1 MKLCCFLIITIIIT
15 INISFLPFVLSS
27 SLSTSS
33 TSSTTTTTTCDVLS
47 IDESQDSTYNEQTLS
62 LRLIESTIQRAISHQ
77 QQNSM
82 FAYDNYV
89 VYTRDFFVYIFKD
102 IECINVPEIETI
114 SYIANDI
121 SQFITVNRRTHPQL
135 VNVFVGLY
143 RTDELTPQSFYYVY
157 DKRTRQ
163 QIKANNLQNTN
174 HEVVTNNTVFISNV
188 SSLIEHY
195 NNNKRNGVNVFHANE
210 TAFNDHCVSF
220 YDKQTNMDVVL
231 ADRRKYLYIPLCDVN
246 HTLLNVYIS
255 DDSTSIKATCKSTI
269 YDIMTSEIKLN
280 RVNGSIDAFFEN
292 EVEIKNGLY
301 TFTCGKEAFTSK
313 LIVSNFAF
321 WLVMAFIVVQAVVMV
336 VYFVTDFEG
345 KCREYLEFLDNKVQ
359 VCVNEGDEN
368 ANNGVI
374 SYLRRRSTLR
384 ATQRRRSKMMKT
396 LAKINGDDDVNGDNA
411 HVNAHTNVQTLDNV
425 NMNVNV
431 NNNNNNGVDSNVRLN
446 IKMNTPE
453 TMDNRNSHIDLEDGS
468 NSNSNNKNDIVLDL
482 RSPKANPPKKNNDN
496 DGVITTTKPVNN
508 NNIESNNDISNTIKH
523 ININTETVEPILRKK
538 PKLKHK
544 KTKVKIN
551 SQDNLNG
558 IRLNSIDQSNNISN
572 NINIGHFQTSSLLER
587 KQTTN
592 TTTTK
597 PHRSNTIS
605 RRSSK
610 LTSKRNSIIPRS
622 NTSSRKSSH
631 RMSTI
636 IVDSNFNAKQH
647 DPHELITL
655 PLYQACELDQ
665 RSVMSLF
672 GTTLCDKLFLIN
684 LCNYN
689 DTSEPLLLRIF
700 AFVFDIT
707 CLLFLSALFF
717 NENYLS
723 TRFVQAHT
731 NNKNIHYGYIWT
743 NESPKSAYAALVAVV
758 LIMLMNFGTRT
769 RKELTRLH
777 VQKTEKNFEELK
789 SHTFHALKVKHIIV
803 FVVDMLLMILFW
815 YYCSCFCSLF
825 SQTQVDLVLTTIN
838 TAIYCV
844 VFILFIYLLFCIMR
858 VYSLECKSNCLYQF
872 SSFFL

>member
-1 MKLCCFLIITIIIT
+1 
-15 INISFLPFVLSS
+15 
-27 SLSTSS
+27 
-33 TSSTTTTTTCDVLS
+33 
-47 IDESQDSTYNEQTLS
+47 
-62 LRLIESTIQRAISHQ
+62 
-77 QQNSM
+77 M
-82 FAYDNYV
+82 FPYDNYV

-102 IECINVPEIETI
+102 IECINVPEIATI

-121 SQFITVNRRTHPQL
+121 SQFITLNRRVHPQL

-143 RTDELTPQSFYYVY
+143 RTNELTPQSFYYVY

-163 QIKANNLQNTN
+163 QIKATDLQNTN
-174 HEVVTNNTVFISNV
+174 YEVVTNNTVFISNI

-195 NNNKRNGVNVFHANE
+195 NNNKDNGVNVFHANE
-210 TAFNDHCVSF
+210 TAFNEHCVSF
-220 YDKQTNMDVVL
+220 YDRQTNMDVVL

-255 DDSTSIKATCKSTI
+255 DDSTSMKATCKTTL
-269 YDIMTSEIKLN
+269 YNIMTSEIRLN
-280 RVNGSIDAFFEN
+280 KVNGSVDAFFGN
-292 EVEIKNGLY
+292 EVEIVNGLY

-313 LIVSNFAF
+313 LIVKNFAF
-321 WLVMAFIVVQAVVMV
+321 WLVMAFVVVQVVVMV
-336 VYFVTDFEG
+336 VYFVTDFDG

-359 VCVNEGDEN
+359 VCVNEGDEKV
-368 ANNGVI
+368 NNDVI

-396 LAKINGDDDVNGDNA
+396 LSKINDNDGVNEDNA

-425 NMNVNV
+425 NV
-431 NNNNNNGVDSNVRLN
+431 NNNSNSNTNNGVESNVRLN
-446 IKMNTPE
+446 MKMNTPE
-453 TMDNRNSHIDLEDGS
+453 TMDNRNSNIDLEDGS
-468 NSNSNNKNDIVLDL
+468 GCNSNNKNDIVLDL
-482 RSPKANPPKKNNDN
+482 RSPKANPPKKHKDNVNDN
-496 DGVITTTKPVNN
+496 DNDDGITTTTKHDNN
-508 NNIESNNDISNTIKH
+508 NVESNIDISNTIKH
-523 ININTETVEPILRKK
+523 ININTDTVEPILRKK

-572 NINIGHFQTSSLLER
+572 NININIAHFQTSSLQHDE
-587 KQTTN
+587 TS
-592 TTTTK
+592 K
-597 PHRSNTIS
+597 PHRSNTIT

-610 LTSKRNSIIPRS
+610 LTSKRNSIILRS

-631 RMSTI
+631 RTSTI
-636 IVDSNFNAKQH
+636 IVDSNFNTKQH

-672 GTTLCDKLFLIN
+672 GATLCDKLFLIN
-684 LCNYN
+684 LCNYT
-689 DTSEPLLLRIF
+689 DTSEPLLLRVF
-700 AFVFDIT
+700 TFVFDIT

-717 NENYLS
+717 SENYLS

-758 LIMLMNFGTRT
+758 LIMLMNFGTQT

-777 VQKTEKNFEELK
+777 VHKNEKNYEELK
-789 SHTFHALKVKHIIV
+789 SHTLHSLKLKHIIV
-803 FVVDMLLMILFW
+803 FVVDMVLMIMFW

-825 SQTQVDLVLTTIN
+825 SKTQVDLVLTTIN
-838 TAIYCV
+838 TTIFCV
-844 VFILFIYLLFCIMR
+844 VFMLFIYLLFCIMR

>member
-1 MKLCCFLIITIIIT
+1 
-15 INISFLPFVLSS
+15 
-27 SLSTSS
+27 
-33 TSSTTTTTTCDVLS
+33 
-47 IDESQDSTYNEQTLS
+47 
-62 LRLIESTIQRAISHQ
+62 
-77 QQNSM
+77 
-82 FAYDNYV
+82 
-89 VYTRDFFVYIFKD
+89 
-102 IECINVPEIETI
+102 
-114 SYIANDI
+114 
-121 SQFITVNRRTHPQL
+121 
-135 VNVFVGLY
+135 
-143 RTDELTPQSFYYVY
+143 
-157 DKRTRQ
+157 
-163 QIKANNLQNTN
+163 
-174 HEVVTNNTVFISNV
+174 
-188 SSLIEHY
+188 
-195 NNNKRNGVNVFHANE
+195 
-210 TAFNDHCVSF
+210 
-220 YDKQTNMDVVL
+220 
-231 ADRRKYLYIPLCDVN
+231 
-246 HTLLNVYIS
+246 
-255 DDSTSIKATCKSTI
+255 
-269 YDIMTSEIKLN
+269 
-280 RVNGSIDAFFEN
+280 
-292 EVEIKNGLY
+292 
-301 TFTCGKEAFTSK
+301 
-313 LIVSNFAF
+313 
-321 WLVMAFIVVQAVVMV
+321 
-336 VYFVTDFEG
+336 
-345 KCREYLEFLDNKVQ
+345 
-359 VCVNEGDEN
+359 
-368 ANNGVI
+368 
-374 SYLRRRSTLR
+374 
-384 ATQRRRSKMMKT
+384 
-396 LAKINGDDDVNGDNA
+396 
-411 HVNAHTNVQTLDNV
+411 
-425 NMNVNV
+425 MNVNV
-431 NNNNNNGVDSNVRLN
+431 NNNNNNNGVDSNVRLN

-700 AFVFDIT
+700 AFVFNIT

-731 NNKNIHYGYIWT
+731 NNMNIHYGYIWT

-789 SHTFHALKVKHIIV
+789 SHTLHALKVKHIIV